1 MRFVP
6 NRARLT
12 SHLRKCNRL
21 YAAKNEQRHA
31 KQEHLF
37 FNEVEA
43 LARDRPATSA
53 PVVVATHA
61 KRKSERKP
69 LDTIP
74 ARMRLLRHERVKY
87 V

>member
-1 MRFVP
+1 M
-6 NRARLT
+6 
-12 SHLRKCNRL
+12 
-21 YAAKNEQRHA
+21 
-31 KQEHLF
+31 F